1 MAESRL
7 IELSYYD
14 PKAETRLTAYADTIV
29 LDHNEKEGS
38 SAPSVLAATPRS
50 SGPLSDA
57 IYGGSTIE
65 ATQNDATH
73 RLQSKLRG
81 YQRQLSHDGIYA
93 TATLMANDDEYSN
106 EGSEDQ
112 EDSEETAGTGD
123 GQQTLQPRKCYI
135 FCPAGDR
142 DRLFEELDHKTAAP
156 LIPAFQDY
164 VLDELEQRGSLRRL
178 HVISL
183 KEKMDAWVLELRPN
197 DENVVQ
203 VLEDGLKSGQIAIPG
218 AVPGPRTALSRWKT
232 SPAISTPSASPWQTA
247 SGISFSPSL
256 TRHPSRCR
264 RRCWPSTTASS
275 SGRAIPCMT
284 PSSPWRRRSNA
295 SWNGTAPLSL
305 LRNVAVARP
314 KSALLQ
320 SVRCM
325 ACGPPSTRS
334 GAGKSFGL
342 VMSPSHVTRKWVR
355 EIGETLPDTYGMVV
369 RSITDL
375 NRLYQL
381 YEQGDKSVFAV
392 FSKEKARDGYMR
404 YPAVTWNRRRKGFP
418 ARTVWSRCRWRSARM
433 AQGTGRTLTS
443 SFFPDGAQEKSQVP
457 ELRRCTVGTSQSRPA
472 DLVGQDRRV
481 RLGLPAWR
489 QGASR
494 PHKKRIRNGPADDAC
509 GKPGWI
515 LPSQGSLPA
524 LSPEHVHQKENARP
538 HRQFPRR

>member
-29 LDHNEKEGS
+29 LDHNEKGGII
-38 SAPSVLAATPRS
+38 SAIRFGGYPEVVRA
-50 SGPLSDA
+50 LSDA

-197 DENVVQ
+197 DE
-203 VLEDGLKSGQIAIPG
+203 
-218 AVPGPRTALSRWKT
+218 TW
-232 SPAISTPSASPWQTA
+232 
-247 SGISFSPSL
+247 
-256 TRHPSRCR
+256 CR
-264 RRCWPSTTASS
+264 
-275 SGRAIPCMT
+275 
-284 PSSPWRRRSNA
+284 
-295 SWNGTAPLSL
+295 
-305 LRNVAVARP
+305 
-314 KSALLQ
+314 
-320 SVRCM
+320 
-325 ACGPPSTRS
+325 
-334 GAGKSFGL
+334 F
-342 VMSPSHVTRKWVR
+342 
-355 EIGETLPDTYGMVV
+355 
-369 RSITDL
+369 
-375 NRLYQL
+375 
-381 YEQGDKSVFAV
+381 
-392 FSKEKARDGYMR
+392 
-404 YPAVTWNRRRKGFP
+404 
-418 ARTVWSRCRWRSARM
+418 
-433 AQGTGRTLTS
+433 
-443 SFFPDGAQEKSQVP
+443 
-457 ELRRCTVGTSQSRPA
+457 
-472 DLVGQDRRV
+472 
-481 RLGLPAWR
+481 
-489 QGASR
+489 
-494 PHKKRIRNGPADDAC
+494 
-509 GKPGWI
+509 
-515 LPSQGSLPA
+515 
-524 LSPEHVHQKENARP
+524 
-538 HRQFPRR
+538 